1 MSAVEELL
9 TELDDLWQEI
19 ENAFETVSGDSKALL
34 AELQKSPLLVEKQFV
49 KNPEYSEEAGS
60 HVMDI
65 YLEVHEHHRQLGLL
79 LEKRK
84 MLLNEYLHLCMFD
97 QDSSQVRESYICLV
111 SKILEDFNP
120 GTVYIH
126 LRTHFFDFVSGKFGK
141 TSSAWLFE
149 GSHLYL

>member
-1 MSAVEELL
+1 MEELL

-79 LEKRK
+79 LERRK

-97 QDSSQVRESYICLV
+97 QDSSQVRKSYICLV
-111 SKILEDFNP
+111 SKILVDFNP
-120 GTVYIH
+120 GTVY
-126 LRTHFFDFVSGKFGK
+126 S
-141 TSSAWLFE
+141 FE
-149 GSHLYL
+149 GTILRFCLGEIRKNFECLAFRRITSLFIAV

>member
-1 MSAVEELL
+1 MEELL
-9 TELDDLWQEI
+9 TELDGLWQEI
-19 ENAFETVSGDSKALL
+19 ESAFETVGGDSKALL

-65 YLEVHEHHRQLGLL
+65 YLEVHEHHRQLELL

-97 QDSSQVRESYICLV
+97 QDSSQVRKSCICHVISARML
-111 SKILEDFNP
+111 
-120 GTVYIH
+120 
-126 LRTHFFDFVSGKFGK
+126 FFDFVSGKLGK
-141 TSSAWLFE
+141 PSSAWFFSGTKVE
-149 GSHLYL
+149 GSHLYLQLCA